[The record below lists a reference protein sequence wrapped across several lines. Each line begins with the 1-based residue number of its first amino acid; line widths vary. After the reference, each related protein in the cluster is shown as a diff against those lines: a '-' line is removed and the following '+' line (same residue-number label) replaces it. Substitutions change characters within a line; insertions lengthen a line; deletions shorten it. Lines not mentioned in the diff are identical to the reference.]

1 MNYKQITFVSLIS
14 VIIIVFIITVFI
26 YLPGNDHK
34 NPDLVETTIHYV
46 SHISEAHQK
55 VIDKFNNKYK
65 GRIQIETINLP
76 FEKFSTNERKE
87 LLARFLRSKSDRIDV
102 FTVDQIWVPRF
113 AKWALSLEKYFNNKE
128 RKQLLKSGM
137 QTCFFKDSLVAIP
150 LYIDIAVMFYR
161 NDLLSEM
168 PGNNSLRQKL
178 NKSIS
183 WTDLI
188 NLSYKYDKQSNPMFL
203 FPADNYEGLMCMF
216 VEMMESQGKS
226 LIENGELQLS
236 STEAYNSLAL
246 MVDLVNKYRIAPKE
260 VVSSKENETYNLFL
274 KNNGLFL
281 RGWPAFLTEYPKLAI
296 ENGLKTKI
304 DIAPT
309 PHFKSGKP
317 VSVFGGWNLM
327 ISKFSP
333 HVEEAILFIKYL
345 LSEEAQLIMYQNGGY
360 LPINESIYENELD
373 QRLLFY
379 KQLIN
384 SGVHRP
390 FLENYTK
397 ISDIMVEFLNKA
409 IKKELSVS
417 QALMDAEKK
426 ISNENIE
433 IK

>member
-1 MNYKQITFVSLIS
+1 
-14 VIIIVFIITVFI
+14 
-26 YLPGNDHK
+26 
-34 NPDLVETTIHYV
+34 
-46 SHISEAHQK
+46 
-55 VIDKFNNKYK
+55 
-65 GRIQIETINLP
+65 
-76 FEKFSTNERKE
+76 
-87 LLARFLRSKSDRIDV
+87 
-102 FTVDQIWVPRF
+102 
-113 AKWALSLEKYFNNKE
+113 
-128 RKQLLKSGM
+128 
-137 QTCFFKDSLVAIP
+137 
-150 LYIDIAVMFYR
+150 
-161 NDLLSEM
+161 
-168 PGNNSLRQKL
+168 
-178 NKSIS
+178 
-183 WTDLI
+183 
-188 NLSYKYDKQSNPMFL
+188 
-203 FPADNYEGLMCMF
+203 MF

-260 VVSSKENETYNLFL
+260 VVNSKENETYNLFL
-274 KNNGLFL
+274 KNSGLFL
-281 RGWPAFLTEYPKLAI
+281 RGWPAFLTEYPKLALEKDI
-296 ENGLKTKI
+296 KTKI

-333 HVEEAILFIKYL
+333 HFEESIIFIKYL
-345 LSEEAQLIMYQNGGY
+345 LSEEAQLIMYQDGGY
-360 LPINESIYENELD
+360 LPINESNYENELD

-397 ISDIMVEFLNKA
+397 ISDIIVEFLNQA
-409 IKKELSVS
+409 IKKELSVN
-417 QALMDAEKK
+417 QALMDAEKR